1 MPVLVPHAA
10 LATRLGAHR
19 IESQARTV
27 GELLEEA
34 GRGVDPEVWK
44 RALRCTLLL
53 NGRNIHY
60 LRGRATPL
68 GAEDVLW
75 MVVPSGGG

>member
-10 LATRLGAHR
+10 LATLLGADR
-19 IESQARTV
+19 VESRARTV

-34 GRGVDPEVWK
+34 GRGLDPDAYQQ
-44 RALRCTLLL
+44 ALRCTLLL

-60 LRGRATPL
+60 LRGRRTAL
-68 GAEDVLW
+68 EADDVLW